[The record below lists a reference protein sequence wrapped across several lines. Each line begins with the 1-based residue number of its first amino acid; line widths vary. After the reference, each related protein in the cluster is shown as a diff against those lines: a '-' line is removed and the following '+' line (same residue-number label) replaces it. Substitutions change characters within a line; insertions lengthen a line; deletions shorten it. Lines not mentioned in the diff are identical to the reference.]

1 MNFALLRVHVIKCF
15 LFFSGEQQHLRFF
28 VTLLFTV
35 LPTTATENAG
45 QSAEYF
51 GLLARLLGA
60 ASSMGVP
67 MNAAESLLNS
77 EISWLKRL
85 TTEPSE
91 EPVDENLLEGHLC
104 LCRELLAF
112 VSPEKKFEVG
122 ASNKTGVNLIRDL
135 VEMFVFPASNLP
147 SGC

>member
-1 MNFALLRVHVIKCF
+1 
-15 LFFSGEQQHLRFF
+15 
-28 VTLLFTV
+28 
-35 LPTTATENAG
+35 
-45 QSAEYF
+45 
-51 GLLARLLGA
+51 
-60 ASSMGVP
+60 MGVP

-135 VEMFVFPASNLP
+135 VEMFVFPASKMHTVYKRTESVPMGEVSRRTLRHALAKEIQKYETAFWEENKVKR
-147 SGC
+147 GT